1 MQAGGIRR
9 YQDGRNC
16 GKMLTIIGSK
26 VAHCRYSW
34 TSLWEKLAFY
44 VRNKRLTRH
53 HCGRTLLITRWEASR
68 FCASIICTAF
78 KRPSYSLGD
87 YYTGVCGFSESAT
100 AFIPYVPSLLRPS
113 LQSLTE
119 LEVLC
124 DERYEPVS
132 VSNRLLDIA
141 LKGCIHLRHLDLFE
155 LPPEECREL
164 CDIMAGLPDKLQLQ
178 TLGFRVRRSYSYEE
192 DFVLVGPPFH
202 ISTTRRACYS
212 NAVRY
217 CDIYSCIPVIS
228 RMFLTTNYRK
238 RCCVIVHSSL
248 RLRKLYWLS
257 YRMGQ
262 TNEIQGHVPSNA
274 LQIDQW
280 IFTEITISTRQYA
293 GFETR

>member
-1 MQAGGIRR
+1 M
-9 YQDGRNC
+9 
-16 GKMLTIIGSK
+16 
-26 VAHCRYSW
+26 
-34 TSLWEKLAFY
+34 
-44 VRNKRLTRH
+44 RNKRLTRH

-100 AFIPYVPSLLRPS
+100 AFIPYIPSLLRPS

-248 RLRKLYWLS
+248 LISYDYENCTDCLIGWGKLTKFKDMCLLTHCRS
-257 YRMGQ
+257 
-262 TNEIQGHVPSNA
+262 TNG
-274 LQIDQW
+274 
-280 IFTEITISTRQYA
+280 
-293 GFETR
+293 

>member
-53 HCGRTLLITRWEASR
+53 HCGRTLLITRWEASG
-68 FCASIICTAF
+68 FCESITCTAF
-78 KRPSYSLGD
+78 KRPLHSLGD

-178 TLGFRVRRSYSYEE
+178 TLGFRVQRSYSYEE
-192 DFVLVGPPFH
+192 DFVLVGPPFPYLYDA
-202 ISTTRRACYS
+202 TRLLLERCPQLRHLFLYS
-212 NAVRY
+212 RNFEDVSDDELSETVLRH
-217 CDIYSCIPVIS
+217 CPQ
-228 RMFLTTNYRK
+228 LTT
-238 RCCVIVHSSL
+238 
-248 RLRKLYWLS
+248 
-257 YRMGQ
+257 
-262 TNEIQGHVPSNA
+262 
-274 LQIDQW
+274 
-280 IFTEITISTRQYA
+280 ITKTVLTVLLDGA
-293 GFETR
+293 N